1 MHKVNLIRSRCAPV
15 ELKPPLF
22 DPSKWMLHAFPC
34 NPETVGNGLGEG
46 GVSGRVVLWMQA
58 EAKRFPSPLPTA
70 VVVRKDAG
78 R

>member
-1 MHKVNLIRSRCAPV
+1 MNLIRSRGAPV

-34 NPETVGNGLGEG
+34 NPEMVGDGLGWGGG

-58 EAKRFPSPLPTA
+58 EAKRFPSPLPAA